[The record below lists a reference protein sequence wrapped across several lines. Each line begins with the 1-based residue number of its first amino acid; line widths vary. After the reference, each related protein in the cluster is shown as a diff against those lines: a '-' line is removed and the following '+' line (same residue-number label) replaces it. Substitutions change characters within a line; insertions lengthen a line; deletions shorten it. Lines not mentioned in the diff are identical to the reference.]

1 MHSVQS
7 ALLKMPLTVR
17 YGLLLAC
24 GLVSLAILEHSFYS
38 HRFSLELYTGLV
50 GLLFLTAGVG
60 IGVGIAR
67 SVRTS
72 RRARNSAH
80 VLSSRELQIVR
91 RVGAGMTNQEVAA
104 DLYVSVNT
112 VKTHLKNIFRKLEV
126 ANRVQAIARVNQLN
140 IS

>member
-1 MHSVQS
+1 MRPVQNLLLRIPL
-7 ALLKMPLTVR
+7 ALR

-24 GLVSLAILEHSFYS
+24 GLVFLTTLERSFYS
-38 HRFSLELYTGLV
+38 NRFSLELYTGLV
-50 GLLFLTAGVG
+50 GLLFFIAGAG
-60 IGVGIAR
+60 ITR
-67 SVRTS
+67 SARTS
-72 RRARNSAH
+72 RRASNSVH

-91 RVGAGMTNQEVAA
+91 RVGAGMTNQEVAT

-126 ANRVQAIARVNQLN
+126 ANRAQAIARVNQLN

>member
-24 GLVSLAILEHSFYS
+24 GLVSLATLEHSFYS

-60 IGVGIAR
+60 IGVG
-67 SVRTS
+67 
-72 RRARNSAH
+72 
-80 VLSSRELQIVR
+80 
-91 RVGAGMTNQEVAA
+91 
-104 DLYVSVNT
+104 
-112 VKTHLKNIFRKLEV
+112 
-126 ANRVQAIARVNQLN
+126 
-140 IS
+140 